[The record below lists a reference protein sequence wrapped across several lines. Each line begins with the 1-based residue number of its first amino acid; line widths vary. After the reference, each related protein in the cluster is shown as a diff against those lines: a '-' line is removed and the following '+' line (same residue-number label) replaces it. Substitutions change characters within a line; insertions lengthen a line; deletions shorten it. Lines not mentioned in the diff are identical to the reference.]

1 MTPTRQA
8 QPSLERVLVGI
19 IDASL
24 LRKSMLFYTG
34 VDTHPF
40 QWSWVVLGISQPI
53 SEALALNHRK
63 T

>member
-34 VDTHPF
+34 VDTRAR
-40 QWSWVVLGISQPI
+40 S
-53 SEALALNHRK
+53 
-63 T
+63 